1 MNVPV
6 IIDNEKYNFFIYI
19 NNFDLG
25 KIKSN
30 LDFNSDG
37 MYYKKNN
44 YKRNNDN
51 FTNRFFQSVNINNDR
66 DNFEGL
72 LSNTDG
78 YGNYASFQ
86 PEKSTNYNNLSSIMV
101 VPFPVNP
108 HTSASKI
115 GLVDITTN
123 DMKELRTDIKSL
135 KPQPRSFGINKD
147 RSYTLNSIPL
157 EVHKIGNYN
166 ISVATSLDQLL
177 ERIDWTKFQKPDNF
191 KERIQTFRNPTLYPP
206 QHAYFYVVASA
217 IENIKDDGFG
227 VVYPQLEQHI
237 TYIPTAHEDTEYE
250 PKFDVEIYNFGY
262 GQNNSYYDK
271 NYLHDKLKKLI
282 NQQVKMI
289 YAQNSIK
296 MMNYDKNISSFNF
309 IEEKRRMKNH
319 NIFLNNA
326 S

>member
-1 MNVPV
+1 MCIIIAGEEQPDTTKLMNVPV

-25 KIKSN
+25 TKKIE
-30 LDFNSDG
+30 
-37 MYYKKNN
+37 
-44 YKRNNDN
+44 
-51 FTNRFFQSVNINNDR
+51 NRFSQSVDINNIYNNNS

-72 LSNTDG
+72 LSNNDG

-86 PEKSTNYNNLSSIMV
+86 PEKSSHYNNLSSIMV

-123 DMKELRTDIKSL
+123 DMKELRTDIKLL
-135 KPQPRSFGINKD
+135 KPISKNYSDSRNVSFQ
-147 RSYTLNSIPL
+147 LNSIPL

-166 ISVATSLDQLL
+166 ISVATSLEQLL
-177 ERIDWTKFQKPDNF
+177 ERIDWTKFKKPDNF
-191 KERIQTFRNPTLYPP
+191 EQRIQTFRNPTLYPP
-206 QHAYFYVVASA
+206 QLAYFYVVASA
-217 IENIKDDGFG
+217 IKNIKDDGFG
-227 VVYPQLEQHI
+227 VVYPQLDQNS

-262 GQNNSYYDK
+262 GQNNSIYDK

-282 NQQVKMI
+282 NQPVKMI